1 MFEAR
6 LVEGHIL
13 KKLVD
18 AMKDL
23 VSDAN
28 IDVSN
33 TGLALQA
40 MDSSHVSLCAVLLRA
55 DGFDHF
61 RADRNLTLGLNFV
74 SLSKI
79 LKCAGNSD
87 IITMKAE
94 DDGDSINFM
103 FETPSQD
110 RISDF
115 EMKLMDIDSE
125 HLGIPGQD
133 YKVCIQMPAAEFQR
147 ICRDMQVLGET
158 CAIKAEKGG
167 VKFSV
172 SGDMGTGNIIC
183 RPTSKDDAKDEE
195 KTVIDVEEPLELT
208 FALRYLNLFTKA
220 TPLSSTVT
228 LKMSPEVPLVVE
240 YPIGDAGYVRY
251 YLAPKIDDEEDGGD
265 ATVQKSL
272 AVLNEPPRD
281 ASTVAP
287 SASKY
292 ARQALGHYPQLV
304 QHRLAD
310 KMRRHEE
317 LLVSLSPDARGDLL
331 SHGERLACA
340 DALARVLDASST
352 PGQRRLVVR
361 AMKRSLG
368 SDTVRPGLV
377 VQDVFFRS
385 CETYDARRL
394 LPELVRTI
402 ADAEGGEAA
411 SGRDA
416 SYVNRLALR
425 LVATAREYRAT
436 QWKRYFES
444 EPDDLSSPRRRCWIV
459 DCDAVRRAIRELIDR
474 LRTRLGRRETGGGGG
489 GGGGDPSSSLDEL
502 AELGRIY
509 LESLERTDPSSLR
522 DAVPPCV
529 DPLVVANHPSAL
541 DMAKRFRHL
550 PAIVRLLARTN
561 PRDLK
566 REIEHEEYGRELAEK
581 AFEYFVRKRQ
591 HKILAP
597 SASALRDGDAP
608 LFSRDTLKK
617 LRPFVRKEHPTLTW
631 IVDLADAPSLLE
643 IARKETESVDRK
655 STLLAI
661 GKLSALSVEG
671 DESKTRDA

>member
-251 YLAPKIDDEEDGGD
+251 YLAPKIDDEEDG
-265 ATVQKSL
+265 
-272 AVLNEPPRD
+272 
-281 ASTVAP
+281 
-287 SASKY
+287 
-292 ARQALGHYPQLV
+292 
-304 QHRLAD
+304 
-310 KMRRHEE
+310 
-317 LLVSLSPDARGDLL
+317 
-331 SHGERLACA
+331 A
-340 DALARVLDASST
+340 DA
-352 PGQRRLVVR
+352 
-361 AMKRSLG
+361 
-368 SDTVRPGLV
+368 
-377 VQDVFFRS
+377 
-385 CETYDARRL
+385 
-394 LPELVRTI
+394 
-402 ADAEGGEAA
+402 
-411 SGRDA
+411 
-416 SYVNRLALR
+416 
-425 LVATAREYRAT
+425 
-436 QWKRYFES
+436 
-444 EPDDLSSPRRRCWIV
+444 
-459 DCDAVRRAIRELIDR
+459 
-474 LRTRLGRRETGGGGG
+474 
-489 GGGGDPSSSLDEL
+489 
-502 AELGRIY
+502 
-509 LESLERTDPSSLR
+509 
-522 DAVPPCV
+522 
-529 DPLVVANHPSAL
+529 
-541 DMAKRFRHL
+541 
-550 PAIVRLLARTN
+550 
-561 PRDLK
+561 
-566 REIEHEEYGRELAEK
+566 
-581 AFEYFVRKRQ
+581 
-591 HKILAP
+591 
-597 SASALRDGDAP
+597 
-608 LFSRDTLKK
+608 
-617 LRPFVRKEHPTLTW
+617 
-631 IVDLADAPSLLE
+631 
-643 IARKETESVDRK
+643 
-655 STLLAI
+655 
-661 GKLSALSVEG
+661 
-671 DESKTRDA
+671 